1 MTAIGVG
8 YYNSTP
14 KRISVLAIITS
25 SLKTPPEPSMTP
37 DTPDA
42 LDAHDNTDQKP
53 EAARPAAEKKPVSAA
68 TKRPKPAAKT
78 KNNPTKKKPAEKI
91 TSKAGL
97 IRKVAGIIKAKG
109 EKPRP
114 SEIVKILQQEGVTVA
129 PAQVSMTLKAAGY
142 RPLRKRQKVKKAA
155 GGIAAKKTAAAG
167 RSNQISI
174 DDLLAAKSVSGAFG
188 GTDKAIAAL
197 QALKQFEN

>member
-1 MTAIGVG
+1 MADHADKMPAKTAP
-8 YYNSTP
+8 N
-14 KRISVLAIITS
+14 K
-25 SLKTPPEPSMTP
+25 
-37 DTPDA
+37 
-42 LDAHDNTDQKP
+42 Q
-53 EAARPAAEKKPVSAA
+53 PASKVRKKPPG
-68 TKRPKPAAKT
+68 KKT
-78 KNNPTKKKPAEKI
+78 TSDI
-91 TSKAGL
+91 TSKADL

-114 SEIVKILQQEGVTVA
+114 SEIVKILKEEGVVVA

-142 RPLRKRQKVKKAA
+142 RPLRKRRKGKKAA
-155 GGIAAKKTAAAG
+155 QGMAAKKVAG
-167 RSNQISI
+167 VGRASQISI